1 MMATPQRL
9 EFVRRLQTVMATG
22 YSSMGAWCLI
32 HPTSVIA
39 LSLSPAYAV
48 QSATT
53 ALLMRCFG
61 AQAMTA
67 GLLLGTSSLDE
78 RGFTCF
84 GLAMIPYLFFN
95 AWYLAGPGRGVFTN
109 WLYMDLVGNL
119 FFGAGSAY
127 CAKLLREQ
135 REIDTAKSR

>member
-1 MMATPQRL
+1 MATPQRL

-95 AWYLAGPGRGVFTN
+95 AWYLAGPGRSLHQLAVHGPRRQ
-109 WLYMDLVGNL
+109 LILRSG
-119 FFGAGSAY
+119 FG
-127 CAKLLREQ
+127 LLRQIIEGAA
-135 REIDTAKSR
+135 RN